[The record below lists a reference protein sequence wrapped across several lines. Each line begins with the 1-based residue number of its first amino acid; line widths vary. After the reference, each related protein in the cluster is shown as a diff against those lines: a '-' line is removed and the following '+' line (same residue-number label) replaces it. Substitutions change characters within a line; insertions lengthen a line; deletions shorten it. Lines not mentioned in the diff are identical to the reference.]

1 MNVQTSESET
11 SSVKP
16 GNMRFAF
23 PSGARPLAGYTIKR
37 GVGRGGFG
45 EVFFAV
51 SDAGKEVA
59 LKLVRRNLE
68 VELRGVTQCLNL
80 KHQNLVAIFDMR
92 QDDQDNS
99 WIIME
104 YVGGQS
110 LEQVI
115 ADHPRGMPVEE
126 ALHWLRGIA
135 AGVGYLHE
143 HGIVHR
149 DLKPGNI
156 FCDEGQVKLGDYGL
170 SKFISC
176 SRRSGHTESIGTV
189 HYMAPEVANGRYGR
203 EIDIYA
209 LGIIL
214 YEMLTG
220 HVPFEGES
228 IGEVLMK
235 HLTAE
240 PDLSELNEPYRSVAG
255 RALAKDPQVR
265 FRSVEDFLAALA
277 GHGSAVPKAAP
288 AGTASPGYTAHDYA
302 RGAGAAAAAAMP
314 PPLPESDADP
324 IITAVRDSW
333 AKLRTWWLSDQL
345 NTPTRVLLVIL
356 LIVVMSSQIRS
367 LMALLVLAISG
378 YFFYV
383 VVREIVRYA
392 DRGTWRG
399 NAQAVRSPQVAP
411 HRPRADAVQPLARGA
426 AMPVAKRAGPLPPRG
441 GTWERAMPALV
452 LKSRRERAADLM
464 GSLIIAAVVT
474 ALVSLVIYGIYYP
487 RIPVEQ
493 AVAMAIIGALGAWGV
508 LLPAKLWE
516 GTGGDALL
524 RRVTMVAMGMWIGVC
539 AYLVNNT
546 LFVTLTYDILFGT
559 NRGKLGFIDIGYR
572 PQDGA
577 PLVSA
582 YMIYF
587 GALFLLVRWWRQAD
601 PLRPSRLRLWPMAC
615 TVVAALLPSLL
626 IRFPQPWG
634 MYMGAIISLAVQL
647 ASPWDDTTSR
657 TSG

>member
-1 MNVQTSESET
+1 MNVHVSESET
-11 SSVKP
+11 TSVKP

-23 PSGARPLAGYTIKR
+23 PSGARPLPGYTIKR

-80 KHQNLVAIFDMR
+80 KHPNLVAIFDMR

-115 ADHPRGMPVEE
+115 ADHPQGMPVDE

-203 EIDIYA
+203 EIDVYA

-214 YEMLTG
+214 YEMLIG
-220 HVPFEGES
+220 RVPFEGES

-240 PDLSELNEPYRSVAG
+240 PDLSELNEPYRAVAG

-277 GHGSAVPKAAP
+277 GHGSAPPKAA
-288 AGTASPGYTAHDYA
+288 
-302 RGAGAAAAAAMP
+302 AGAAAAAGPTFTAHDYVHGAAAAAAIP
-314 PPLPESDADP
+314 PPPPESEADP
-324 IITAVRDSW
+324 IIAAVRDSW

-356 LIVVMSSQIRS
+356 LILAMSSQLRS
-367 LMALLVLAISG
+367 LMALLVLAVSG

-392 DRGTWRG
+392 DRGGGWPG
-399 NAQAVRSPQVAP
+399 NAVGAGAAQVDPRGRQAAAGPAM
-411 HRPRADAVQPLARGA
+411 ARGA
-426 AMPVAKRAGPLPPRG
+426 VLPVAKRPEPRPREQP
-441 GTWERAMPALV
+441 WERAMPALV

-464 GSLIIAAVVT
+464 GSLMISVIVS
-474 ALVSLVIYGIYYP
+474 ALVSLVIYGVYYT

-493 AVAMAIIGALGAWGV
+493 AVSMAIIGALGAWGV

-516 GTGGDALL
+516 GTGGDALI
-524 RRVTMVAMGMWIGVC
+524 RRVTMVAVGMLVGVC
-539 AYLVNNT
+539 AYLINNT
-546 LFVTLTYDILFGT
+546 LFVTLTYDAFADKRWGWLS
-559 NRGKLGFIDIGYR
+559 RSIDLGYR
-572 PQDGA
+572 LQDGA
-577 PLVSA
+577 PLVST

-587 GALFLLVRWWRQAD
+587 GVLFLLMRWWKQAD
-601 PLRPSRLRLWPMAC
+601 PLRSSRLRLWPMA
-615 TVVAALLPSLL
+615 VAVLAALLPSLV

-634 MYMGAIISLAVQL
+634 MYVAAIISLAVQL
-647 ASPWDDTTSR
+647 ASPWDDAPAAR
-657 TSG
+657 G